1 MFKKTSDDVP
11 KSSDAKSY
19 LNMRLSNQ
27 RHPNTP
33 RDVPKISDDIPNLIF
48 DIGSVIKEI
57 LANLLRHAAGPVL
70 KFIKGFFIFLKDIV
84 EIGNNDIKNCLK
96 GKDES
101 NNQVS

>member
-48 DIGSVIKEI
+48 CAIDGT
-57 LANLLRHAAGPVL
+57 LT
-70 KFIKGFFIFLKDIV
+70 
-84 EIGNNDIKNCLK
+84 
-96 GKDES
+96 
-101 NNQVS
+101 